1 VIVVVV
7 VVVVMI
13 VVVENLA
20 GGREDPSSF
29 EFRTR
34 TSVSHKKK
42 FLTRRDTPRRPHA
55 HVTHTCA
62 DGDPHSPD
70 GGASSGK
77 SASASCIVGE
87 EERRL
92 AVRPL
97 AAGAGL
103 DLDLSE
109 LTALGPLDG
118 RYASKTASLR
128 PYFSESVLTT
138 DY

>member
-1 VIVVVV
+1 
-7 VVVVMI
+7 M
-13 VVVENLA
+13 
-20 GGREDPSSF
+20 
-29 EFRTR
+29 
-34 TSVSHKKK
+34 
-42 FLTRRDTPRRPHA
+42 LTLRIPAPTAIPTVAHRRANQHQL
-55 HVTHTCA
+55 H
-62 DGDPHSPD
+62 
-70 GGASSGK
+70 ASSVRG
-77 SASASCIVGE
+77 
-87 EERRL
+87 ERRL

-138 DY
+138 DSRASVPVFSSTTRALTGFIRRPLLLLGMA

>member
-1 VIVVVV
+1 MLTLRIPAPTAIPIRPTVAHRRA
-7 VVVVMI
+7 
-13 VVVENLA
+13 NLHQLHA
-20 GGREDPSSF
+20 
-29 EFRTR
+29 
-34 TSVSHKKK
+34 TSV
-42 FLTRRDTPRRPHA
+42 RR
-55 HVTHTCA
+55 
-62 DGDPHSPD
+62 
-70 GGASSGK
+70 
-77 SASASCIVGE
+77 
-87 EERRL
+87 ERRL

-138 DY
+138 D